1 MHQDRMIPVAVACED
16 EAGVRAIDDA
26 MAGRRGY
33 AIIWEYNSNRRQ
45 WSVTVG
51 EWHAVAQ
58 RVAGAHYAWQAAS
71 ERTTAPHDRF
81 EGPTYTEAMDA
92 RTWCLRK
99 IVELAGA
106 PL

>member
-1 MHQDRMIPVAVACED
+1 M
-16 EAGVRAIDDA
+16 
-26 MAGRRGY
+26 
-33 AIIWEYNSNRRQ
+33 IWEYHSNRRQ
-45 WSVTVG
+45 WTVIVG

-58 RVAGAHYAWQAAS
+58 RVARSRYAWQTVI

-99 IVELAGA
+99 IAELTGA
-106 PL
+106 AP